1 MIRRWGGKRGQG
13 RRGAERQQDMS
24 LSMKIM
30 KVEGICLKK
39 NIIPETHTNSSIVKN
54 MGYFLTYLCLYLILN
69 LNLYLHLN
77 LNLIFDYEAESESE
91 SESLSKSEYEY
102 ESASASA
109 SAFASA
115 SACASESEYES
126 ESECQTCCQ
135 TEMIMLELQGRA
147 ESDRKKGNQSFHIKI
162 GKAL

>member
-54 MGYFLTYLCLYLILN
+54 MGYFLIYLCLYLILN